1 MSAERQGEAEV
12 SENVDRLLGEIDR
25 AIGLIGQLRE
35 DNAALKEAKVS
46 LEARLSDQTRE
57 LESVRNDRDRL
68 QGVYDDNAVLI
79 ENKSE
84 IQGKIE
90 QMLDRLDAVHVS

>member
-35 DNAALKEAKVS
+35 DNAALKEAKAS
-46 LEARLSDQTRE
+46 LEARLNDQTRE